1 MRGRRSA
8 ALVVAA
14 IAVLTSSSFA
24 APQRMAGAFTD
35 ALTLYDLGEHDT
47 VIDGFARAINRDP
60 ANVVKFLDTDAEAW
74 IAADGKDAIPRRR
87 LVATTF
93 ALELGKAGVNTQWSW
108 TRDMLEWACTQ
119 MRKAGPPTEEELDWD
134 LASLALIEGSFEP
147 PNPRR
152 PESSWLPTH
161 INHIRERFP
170 KEPRLLLARALIDEF
185 EYWILRWGR
194 GPNGPLLDDSA
205 AAAAIPALE
214 KAAAVPANAKE
225 ARLRIGYL
233 QMRLGKLDSALEHLQ
248 FAAEGDD
255 DPTRVHLAHL
265 FIGWTHE
272 RAGRFDEATAAFRQS
287 IAVINGQSAA
297 LALGTRLYAADARD
311 EADDIV
317 MAAVSGDRVVAD
329 PWKVYGYG
337 DYRRFPQL
345 IARLRAR
352 ILPR

>member
-1 MRGRRSA
+1 MRSVTLA
-8 ALVVAA
+8 VVATV
-14 IAVLTSSSFA
+14 AVLASSSFV

-60 ANVVKFLDTDAEAW
+60 ENVVKFLDKDAEAW

-87 LVATTF
+87 LVAATF
-93 ALELGKAGVNTQWSW
+93 ALELGRAGVNTQWSW

-119 MRKAGPPTEEELDWD
+119 MRKAGPPSDEELEWS

-152 PESSWLPTH
+152 PESDWLPTH
-161 INHIRERFP
+161 IKHVRERFP
-170 KEPRLLLARALIDEF
+170 NEPRLLLARALIDEF
-185 EYWILRWGR
+185 EYWKLRWSYTR
-194 GPNGPLLDDSA
+194 YGPRINDDV

-214 KAAAVPANAKE
+214 RAAAIPANAKE

-233 QMRLGKLDSALEHLQ
+233 QMRLGKLDSALEHLK

-255 DPTRVHLAHL
+255 DPTRVHLAYL

-272 RAGRFDEATAAFRQS
+272 RAGRMNEAAAAFRQS

-297 LALGTRLYAADARD
+297 LALGARLYAVDARD